1 MYLNKEV
8 KVAKYLLLVFFF
20 FGQSLQ
26 VHWYREKKLV
36 FIGLM
41 SVISVW
47 YLLNQNSL
55 FFVQSWSTPPF
66 S

>member
-41 SVISVW
+41 SVISV
-47 YLLNQNSL
+47 
-55 FFVQSWSTPPF
+55 
-66 S
+66 

>member
-41 SVISVW
+41 SVI
-47 YLLNQNSL
+47 YLLNHP
-55 FFVQSWSTPPF
+55 STPFP
-66 S
+66 